1 MPNPEDRTEMIDAT
15 GSAAS
20 RSRHTAGAESDPK
33 ESTILV
39 VEDDPAVAQTIVR
52 ILSTE
57 WNTSS
62 ARNGRE
68 ALEAFQAGDFD
79 VLVTDLQMPGM
90 GGLALLERVR
100 QLSEDLPVILM
111 TGNPSIET
119 AIEAVEL
126 RAFKYLSKPFAA
138 NDLKAV
144 VRDAVR
150 HARMARIRRE
160 ALEVASQPD
169 PRNVDQHWAELEKA
183 RNSLWIAY
191 QPIVDRALTV
201 VGYEGLLRWRVG
213 SFEGPVELLS
223 IAQHL
228 GLDEELGRQIRH
240 LAPKP
245 FATRPDLRLF
255 LNVDAH
261 QIGRPYLET
270 RDDALAGMADRT
282 VLELTEHNSL
292 KGIGGLESTVL
303 ELKSIGYGL
312 AVDDLGAGYSGL
324 SSFAQIGPNY
334 VKLDRN
340 LVSGVARQPDR
351 QRVINGINR
360 LCHELDIRVIA
371 EGVEERQ
378 DLEMLLDLGCD
389 FLQGYLIGR
398 PQPLP

>member
-1 MPNPEDRTEMIDAT
+1 M
-15 GSAAS
+15 
-20 RSRHTAGAESDPK
+20 
-33 ESTILV
+33 
-39 VEDDPAVAQTIVR
+39 
-52 ILSTE
+52 
-57 WNTSS
+57 
-62 ARNGRE
+62 
-68 ALEAFQAGDFD
+68 
-79 VLVTDLQMPGM
+79 
-90 GGLALLERVR
+90 
-100 QLSEDLPVILM
+100 
-111 TGNPSIET
+111 
-119 AIEAVEL
+119 
-126 RAFKYLSKPFAA
+126 
-138 NDLKAV
+138 
-144 VRDAVR
+144 
-150 HARMARIRRE
+150 RRE

-169 PRNVDQHWAELEKA
+169 PRSVEQHWAELEKA

-201 VGYEGLLRWRVG
+201 VGYEGLLRWREG
-213 SFEGPVELLS
+213 SFDGPPELLS
-223 IAQHL
+223 IAHHL
-228 GLDEELGRQIRH
+228 GLDEELGKQIRQ

-245 FATRPDLRLF
+245 FGTRPDLRLF
-255 LNVDAH
+255 MNVDAH
-261 QIGRPYLET
+261 QIGRSYLET
-270 RDDALAGMADRT
+270 RDDELARMADRT

-292 KGIGGLESTVL
+292 KRIGGLESTVL

-340 LVSGVARQPDR
+340 LVNGVGRQPDR

-371 EGVEERQ
+371 EGVEERE